1 MQELI
6 PNELLAKIGIDESMA
21 VVFSISIIVII
32 LFIMMV
38 IIISSMRVKFYK
50 DKLTNTAIDNQEKDE
65 QIITLQQKLD
75 DTNRDNQHLKQEL
88 SNFNDTKDRL
98 QSIADELKTLQ
109 DEHVKLQDL
118 YNHTQTKLDNTK
130 SLYESM
136 MLEHQKLIEKYE
148 ELQETNNKLQVNN
161 TRLLRKLE
169 QK

>member
-21 VVFSISIIVII
+21 VVFSIAIIVII

-38 IIISSMRVKFYK
+38 IIISSMRVKFYR
-50 DKLTNTAIDNQEKDE
+50 DKLTNTAIDNQEKDD
-65 QIITLQQKLD
+65 QIFALQQKLD
-75 DTNRDNQHLKQEL
+75 DTNRYNQHLEQEL
-88 SNFNDTKDRL
+88 SDFNDTKEKL
-98 QSIADELKTLQ
+98 QNITDELKILQ
-109 DEHVKLQDL
+109 DEHRKLQDL
-118 YNHTQTKLDNTK
+118 YNHTQSKLDNTK

-136 MLEHQKLIEKYE
+136 MLEHQNLIEKYE
-148 ELQETNNKLQVNN
+148 VLQESNNKLQVNN